1 MTDLILDK
9 TSKVKL
15 YLQLHDAIVQKINDG
30 SYKPGQKLP
39 SVRTISSDLKLSR
52 NTVTAAYDLLKEN
65 GFVKSVTKSGYI
77 ITGQNES
84 VPKESVPVKS
94 PKISKNKGI
103 LTVDDILNQPEN
115 STKSAPPQDSESI
128 TIPVPENLAQAI
140 EDLKK
145 VETIVEKDEISD
157 KDSNVFK
164 SPEIFFST
172 NKDQFPFYEFSK
184 CLQSI
189 QSKFLNIKNVI
200 PEAFGQKNLRRAI
213 SNFLSIKKKA
223 NCTASQIIVNAGLDE
238 LFYNTLKMIN
248 RPLVQVS
255 GKGLLNA
262 AKIAS
267 TVGLTKK
274 TPVLAM
280 TTATIQN
287 LSHLA
292 DIIRSAGILTC
303 AINSDP
309 ETDLINI
316 KDLENCNA
324 DYILV
329 TSPFK
334 GVNATETMRALI
346 EWAAAKPDRIIIEI
360 DTNFCNGQP
369 TLQSFDNHSNTIYFG
384 NISNLSP
391 CINTNFAILP
401 PQIAAKYRE
410 LYTSRIHVP
419 SILEQLILT
428 EYLQDWNSK

>member
-84 VPKESVPVKS
+84 
-94 PKISKNKGI
+94 
-103 LTVDDILNQPEN
+103 
-115 STKSAPPQDSESI
+115 APPQDSESV

-145 VETIVEKDEISD
+145 VETIVERDEISD

-267 TVGLTKK
+267 TVGLAKK

-292 DIIRSAGILTC
+292 DIIRSAGILIC